1 MCLTPLS
8 SFVPKIRTPGLKLVA
23 CWSLWLRLL
32 VGTIHLSALL
42 SNTVSIKNR
51 DRLGSSETSRGK
63 FNQCWRQTAETD
75 FKNTEINIKST
86 ITIDNF
92 LHNIHFTY

>member
-23 CWSLWLRLL
+23 CWNLWLRLL

-51 DRLGSSETSRGK
+51 DRLGSSDSSSVVVVGVHQFFVNSFFGRGHSVLAHVHSA
-63 FNQCWRQTAETD
+63 RRHA
-75 FKNTEINIKST
+75 
-86 ITIDNF
+86 
-92 LHNIHFTY
+92 